1 MAADIELVLFDL
13 DNVLYHYDR
22 RRRVDYL
29 SGLSGVPADA
39 VYAAI
44 WDSGLEFQGDSGALS
59 PQDYLRAFGERIGYP
74 VSLTEWLEARRAAM
88 APDLQVLALVERLR
102 ATTAVAIL
110 TNNSELLTG
119 HIDVLC
125 PELRP
130 LFGDRIYASASFR
143 TAKPDV
149 VCYQRCL
156 AGLGVRPSAALF
168 TDDLPENVAGARQ
181 AGLQAHHFTS
191 VDALR
196 RDLAERGLDVEGG
209 VSGPRRA

>member
-74 VSLTEWLEARRAAM
+74 VSLTE
-88 APDLQVLALVERLR
+88 
-102 ATTAVAIL
+102 
-110 TNNSELLTG
+110 
-119 HIDVLC
+119 
-125 PELRP
+125 
-130 LFGDRIYASASFR
+130 
-143 TAKPDV
+143 
-149 VCYQRCL
+149 
-156 AGLGVRPSAALF
+156 
-168 TDDLPENVAGARQ
+168 
-181 AGLQAHHFTS
+181 
-191 VDALR
+191 
-196 RDLAERGLDVEGG
+196 
-209 VSGPRRA
+209 